1 MHLLTQIKNCG
12 EKNRRD
18 RHRARNANTAMQD
31 GLRFHIIRVQ
41 DRSAPMTKTINFPLQ
56 FINLWLTLMLIWVIA
71 NGTLAR
77 ETLIAGAVICAAIAL
92 AFAAFARVYSVVRW
106 TPKVVL
112 YYLLYFGVF
121 MLELTKANLN
131 VMRLVFSPRIKIEPG
146 IVEIK
151 TELKSP
157 IGRLALANSIT
168 LTPGTL
174 VVDIKG
180 DSLFIHWINV
190 SATDPVAATEK
201 ISARFEKYLKVV
213 YG

>member
-1 MHLLTQIKNCG
+1 
-12 EKNRRD
+12 
-18 RHRARNANTAMQD
+18 
-31 GLRFHIIRVQ
+31 
-41 DRSAPMTKTINFPLQ
+41 MTKTINFPLQ

-77 ETLIAGAVICAAIAL
+77 DTLIAGAVICAAIAL
-92 AFAAFARVYSVVRW
+92 AFAGFARVYSVIRW
-106 TPKVVL
+106 TPKVII
-112 YYLLYFGVF
+112 YYLMYLVVF
-121 MLELTKANLN
+121 LLELTRANLS
-131 VMRLVFSPRIKIEPG
+131 VMRLVFSPRIEIEPG

-174 VVDIKG
+174 VVDIKD

-190 SATDPVAATEK
+190 SATDPVAATEE

>member
-1 MHLLTQIKNCG
+1 MRVDSRPMQNK
-12 EKNRRD
+12 
-18 RHRARNANTAMQD
+18 RN
-31 GLRFHIIRVQ
+31 I
-41 DRSAPMTKTINFPLQ
+41 PLQ
-56 FINLWLTLMLIWVIA
+56 FLNLWLTLMLIWVIA
-71 NGTLAR
+71 NGTLALDS
-77 ETLIAGAVICAAIAL
+77 LIAGLVISAAIAL
-92 AFAAFARVYSVVRW
+92 AFASFARVYSVIRW
-106 TPKVVL
+106 SPKVVF
-112 YYLLYFGVF
+112 YYLLYLGVF
-121 MLELTKANLN
+121 LTELAKANLN
-131 VMRLVFSPRIKIEPG
+131 VMRLVFSPRIEIQPG

-174 VVDIKG
+174 VVDIKD

-190 SATDPVAATEK
+190 SATDPVGATEE

>member
-1 MHLLTQIKNCG
+1 MQNK
-12 EKNRRD
+12 
-18 RHRARNANTAMQD
+18 RN
-31 GLRFHIIRVQ
+31 I
-41 DRSAPMTKTINFPLQ
+41 PLQ
-56 FINLWLTLMLIWVIA
+56 FLNLWLTLMLIWVIA
-71 NGTLAR
+71 NGTLAPDS
-77 ETLIAGAVICAAIAL
+77 LIAGLVISAAIAL
-92 AFAAFARVYSVVRW
+92 AFASFARVYSVIRW
-106 TPKVVL
+106 SPKVII
-112 YYLLYFGVF
+112 YYLLYLGVF
-121 MLELTKANLN
+121 LIELTKANLN
-131 VMRLVFSPRIKIEPG
+131 VMRLVFSPRIEIQPG

-174 VVDIKG
+174 VVDMKD

-190 SATDPVAATEK
+190 SATDPVKATEE